1 MDFPLALKQLFAELG
16 LKTDSSQQ
24 LLWSKC
30 QLHEL
35 NKMQLIFSKDKAN
48 EFEYILVDGILHR
61 FNMND
66 KGEIITTGLYMG
78 PRVITPHFA
87 RTVNNKN
94 IFSLQA
100 LTNVVLLE
108 IPVKQLDE
116 LRYNVPEFRLFGQA
130 VLENE
135 LAANLKTDI
144 DYRSLTAKE
153 KLTLLRNAFPG
164 IENLVPHQVIASY
177 LGITNVSLSRLRK
190 EIV

>member
-30 QLHEL
+30 QLYEG

-108 IPVKQLDE
+108 IPVRQLDE
-116 LRYNVPEFRLFGQA
+116 LRYNVPEFRLFGQT

-164 IENLVPHQVIASY
+164 IENLVPHQLIASY

-190 EIV
+190 ETV

>member
-1 MDFPLALKQLFAELG
+1 MNFPLALKQLFAELG

-30 QLHEL
+30 LQLEL

-61 FNMND
+61 FNMNE

-78 PRVITPHFA
+78 PRIITPHFA

-100 LTNVVLLE
+100 LTSVVLLE

-116 LRYNVPEFRLFGQA
+116 LRYKVPEFRLFGQT

-190 EIV
+190 ETI

>member
-1 MDFPLALKQLFAELG
+1 MSLQFVLKQLFIELG
-16 LKTDSSQQ
+16 LRTDSSQQ
-24 LLWSKC
+24 LLLSKC
-30 QLHEL
+30 AEHEL
-35 NKMQLIFSKDKAN
+35 NRMELIFSKDKAN
-48 EFEYILVDGILHR
+48 EFEYILVNGILHR
-61 FNMND
+61 LNMNE

-116 LRYNVPEFRLFGQA
+116 LRYKEPEFRLFGQN

-135 LAANLKTDI
+135 LATNLQDDI
-144 DYRSLTAKE
+144 NYRSLTAKE

-190 EIV
+190 ETV

>member
-1 MDFPLALKQLFAELG
+1 
-16 LKTDSSQQ
+16 
-24 LLWSKC
+24 
-30 QLHEL
+30 
-35 NKMQLIFSKDKAN
+35 
-48 EFEYILVDGILHR
+48 
-61 FNMND
+61 MND

-108 IPVKQLDE
+108 IPVRQLDE
-116 LRYNVPEFRLFGQA
+116 LRYNVPEFRLFGQN

-135 LAANLKTDI
+135 LAVNLKTDI

-190 EIV
+190 ETV

>member
-1 MDFPLALKQLFAELG
+1 MNFPLALKQLFAELG

-30 QLHEL
+30 LQREL
-35 NKMQLIFSKDKAN
+35 NKMQLIFSKDKTN
-48 EFEYILVDGILHR
+48 EYEYILVDGILHR
-61 FNMND
+61 FNMNE

-78 PRVITPHFA
+78 PQIITPHFA

-116 LRYNVPEFRLFGQA
+116 LRYNVPEFRLFGQT

-153 KLTLLRNAFPG
+153 KLTLLRKAFPG
-164 IENLVPHQVIASY
+164 IENLVQHQVIASY

-190 EIV
+190 ETT